1 MVAMKG
7 FGAFAAMLGLLSH
20 TLVASSVEIKD
31 VEQFESSFDRIKK
44 GVLVNDVFEIKS
56 SFKPPSKGGEG
67 DDKCPPCF
75 NCNLP
80 NFECTQFSQCNV
92 FTGLCECADG
102 YGGNDCSIPLCGGLA
117 DNNSKRPQRK
127 KDTCDCKP
135 GWGGINCNV
144 CLEDDVCDSFM
155 PEGLTGTC
163 YKSGIIV
170 NKFHLMCDVT
180 NKKIVSILDG
190 KKPQATF
197 SCNRTAEEC
206 NFQFWIDEKESF
218 YCDLDKCSF
227 EYDLSKNTTHYNCEN
242 VACKC
247 LPDRMLCGEAGSID
261 ISDFL
266 TETIR
271 GPGDFTCDVGDKSC
285 RFSEPSMNDLIS
297 SVFGDPYIT
306 LHCASGECIHKSEIP
321 GYDLPD
327 KKRMTWSNLFLI
339 IAVAFI
345 CILLVA
351 GSLYNIS
358 KSALFKPTDYS
369 ADHLDGE
376 LNALNENFTPTVLSF
391 ENISYK
397 VRNGTQVLFNING
410 LVKPRECLAIMGGSG
425 AGKTTL
431 LDILAG
437 KNKDGQISGDIYVNG
452 NKLNP
457 KDFKKIVGFVDQ
469 EDHLIPT
476 LTVYETV
483 LNSALLRL
491 PRNMSMRAKET
502 RVIEVL
508 SELRILNIKDRV
520 IGSDFKRGISGGE
533 KRRVSI
539 ACEMVTSP
547 SILFLDEPTS
557 GLDAYNARNVID
569 CLVKLS
575 RDFDRTIIF
584 TIHQPRSNIVSL
596 FDKLLLLSEG
606 DLIYSGEMI
615 QCNDFFSKNGY
626 KVPLGYNIADY
637 LIDITVDHKKILKFN
652 NNKGTSNDIESSID
666 VHSSEDQDLHNRF
679 LSARSSSEVD
689 STSEWA
695 HLALHRDEYN
705 NYKKIDSTNTEET
718 IIQVENRLPQIFKE
732 SILSIELLG
741 EIKKLKVNPVKYEVN
756 DQYKKASFFTQ
767 VAVLSSRTFKNV
779 YRNPKLLLS
788 HYILSLIMGGFCGY
802 LYFDVKNDISG
813 FQNRLGLFFFLLSLF
828 GFSSLTGLHTFASE
842 RIIFIRERA
851 NNYYHPFSYYLTK
864 IICDVLP
871 LRVLPPIILVSIAY
885 PLIGLTMEHNG
896 FLKTLMIM
904 VSFNVAISAE
914 VLIVG
919 ILIRDPGTSTMVG
932 VLVLLFS
939 ILFAGL
945 FINSDEIKTQ
955 IKWLEWI
962 SLFHYAYESL
972 SINEVKDLILKEKKY
987 GLSIEVPGA
996 VILSSFGFNVSAF
1009 WDDVFYLNIWLG
1021 VFLVMGYVF
1030 LHFFTFEKR

>member
-1 MVAMKG
+1 MRV
-7 FGAFAAMLGLLSH
+7 FGTLAVVLGVLSQP
-20 TLVASSVEIKD
+20 LVASSIEIKD
-31 VEQFESSFDRIKK
+31 VQQFHDSFDRIKK
-44 GVLVNDVFEIKS
+44 GVLINDVFEVKS
-56 SFKPPSKGGEG
+56 AIKPPGKGGDGE
-67 DDKCPPCF
+67 DKCPPCF

-92 FTGLCECADG
+92 FTGFCECPDG
-102 YGGNDCSIPLCGGLA
+102 YGGNDCSTPLCGGLA
-117 DNNSKRPQRK
+117 DDNSKRPQRK
-127 KDTCDCKP
+127 ADTCDCKP
-135 GWGGINCNV
+135 GWGGINCNL

-170 NKFHLMCDVT
+170 NKFHQMCDVT
-180 NKKIVSILDG
+180 NKKIISILNG

-218 YCDLDKCSF
+218 YCDLDKCTF
-227 EYDLSKNTTHYNCEN
+227 DYDLAKNTTHYNCEG

-266 TETIR
+266 TETIK
-271 GPGDFTCDVGDKSC
+271 GPGDFTCDVNDKSC

-327 KKRMTWSNLFLI
+327 KKRLTWSNLFLI

-358 KSALFKPTDYS
+358 KSALFKPTDFN

-376 LNALNENFTPTVLSF
+376 LNALNENFTPTILSF
-391 ENISYK
+391 ENICYK

-410 LVKPRECLAIMGGSG
+410 LVKPKECLAIMGGSG

-491 PRNMSMRAKET
+491 PRTMSMRAKET

-557 GLDAYNARNVID
+557 GLDAYNARNVVD

-606 DLIYSGEMI
+606 DLIYSGDMI

-666 VHSSEDQDLHNRF
+666 VHSSEDQELHNRF
-679 LSARSSSEVD
+679 LSARSSSEID
-689 STSEWA
+689 TTSEWA

-705 NYKKIDSTNTEET
+705 NYKKIDSKNTEET
-718 IIQVENRLPQIFKE
+718 VIQVENRLPQIFKE
-732 SILSIELLG
+732 SILSIELLE
-741 EIKKLKVNPVKYEVN
+741 EIQQLKADPVKYEVS
-756 DQYKKASFFTQ
+756 DQYKKASFATQ
-767 VAVLSSRTFKNV
+767 VAVLSSRTFKNL

-788 HYILSLIMGGFCGY
+788 HYILSLLMGGFCGY
-802 LYFDVKNDISG
+802 LYYDIKNDISG

-896 FLKTLMIM
+896 FLKTLLIM
-904 VSFNVAISAE
+904 VIFNVAISAE

-1009 WDDVFYLNIWLG
+1009 WDDLIYLSIWLG

-1030 LHFFTFEKR
+1030 LHFFTIERR